1 MSDHP
6 EVPRVEFYG
15 NGHSMSIRSA
25 VSRFDAILKIQAADM
40 AEMKLDK
47 VEFTITIEIRPCDC
61 DSDIRGRDSSC
72 PLHGDEA

>member
-15 NGHSMSIRSA
+15 DGHSMNIRSA

-40 AEMKLDK
+40 KEMGLDK
-47 VEFTITIEIRPCDC
+47 VEFTITVEIH
-61 DSDIRGRDSSC
+61 S
-72 PLHGDEA
+72 